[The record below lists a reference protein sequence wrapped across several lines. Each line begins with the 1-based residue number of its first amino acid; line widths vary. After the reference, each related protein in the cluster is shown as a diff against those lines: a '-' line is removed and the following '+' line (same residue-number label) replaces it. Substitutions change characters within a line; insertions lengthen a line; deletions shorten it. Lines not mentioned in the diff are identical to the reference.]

1 MDLISSMLI
10 SGMVRSDLGWKHMTR
25 QVPLAGSNLNSS
37 SFVWLASFLSGMS
50 GNRAGK
56 SFPNTKVES
65 YCGLVSPLGLFTL
78 GHNGLFGSKGGISS
92 SWVDSTWPLQGLFR
106 RWGDTKIHSPLRG
119 LYLMCWCSAPVNPKP
134 NWIQMAHYRKHAD

>member
-1 MDLISSMLI
+1 MALISSMLI
-10 SGMVRSDLGWKHMTR
+10 NGTVRSDLGWKHMTR

-37 SFVWLASFLSGMS
+37 SLVWLALLASGIS

-56 SFPNTKVES
+56 SFSNTKVES
-65 YCGLVSPLGLFTL
+65 YCAFISPLGLLTP
-78 GHNGLFGSKGGISS
+78 GQSGLLGSKGGIGS

-119 LYLMCWCSAPVNPKP
+119 LYLTCWCSAPIIKNTIYLKFL
-134 NWIQMAHYRKHAD
+134 ITERM